1 MKHLA
6 FLTTA
11 IVFAGLITAHAAA
24 AIGQMALTKPEAT
37 VAKSKRECGKGAR
50 WDRVVR
56 LCVPVE
62 PRGSV

>member
-11 IVFAGLITAHAAA
+11 FVFAGLIAAHAAA
-24 AIGQMALTKPEAT
+24 AIGQLSLTKPEAT